1 MPRGDRTGPLGR
13 GQLSGRQLGYCADY
27 DVPGY
32 MQGEFF
38 GCGSGR
44 GRGRALGGRG
54 MAFRCG
60 AGRGGRLPAS
70 GLGTKPVAS
79 VDEASQLKSQVD
91 GLEQALATLRR
102 QLDALVDATKE

>member
-44 GRGRALGGRG
+44 GRGRAIGGRG

-60 AGRGGRLPAS
+60 VGRGGRLQAS
-70 GLGTKPVAS
+70 GFGATSVS
-79 VDEASQLKSQVD
+79 FVDEASQLKSQMD
-91 GLEQALATLRR
+91 GLEQALAALRR
-102 QLDALVDATKE
+102 QFDALVDATKE